1 MSIGIGLYQNKQLGG
16 WLQEAAEISIVVT
29 ACAEFQFES

>member
-29 ACAEFQFES
+29 TSGKVQFES